1 MSQFGVLVYLPSP
14 ADPSAMSPEY
24 LEAIAAYPQTAV
36 ELGGKVLGASYFAK
50 QRGFA
55 FESSETASSVRGG
68 TTSAGPLIDSELV
81 PAAFFVVS
89 AADLDVATRIA
100 EQHPAAR
107 MGGVEVR
114 PLVPEPR
121 G

>member
-1 MSQFGVLVYLPSP
+1 MSQFGVTVYLPAP
-14 ADPSAMSPEY
+14 ADPAALSAEY
-24 LEAIAAYPQTAV
+24 LEQIEAYPAKAV
-36 ELGGKVLGASYFAK
+36 ELGGKILGASYFAK

-55 FESSETASSVRGG
+55 FESSESASSVRAG

-81 PAAFFVVS
+81 PAAFFVIS
-89 AADLDVATRIA
+89 AASLEVATRIA

-107 MGGVEVR
+107 EGGVEVR